1 MNQPQMMNRR
11 FFLKATVGAGAAY
24 ARKLLQQHNFDLI
37 LRGGS
42 VIDGSG
48 GPARMA
54 DVGIAGARIAALGD
68 LSGVTAARMLDVSG
82 LTVTPGFIDVHS
94 HSEDELI
101 TNPKAESKIRQGV
114 TSELLGM
121 DGTSF
126 KPAVF
131 TDELAQLERSGI
143 AVNAGSFV
151 GQGTLRGLVM
161 AMSDRAASA
170 GEIEE
175 MQKLAASALRQGA
188 LGISSGLEYTPGGF
202 ASAEE
207 IGELCRV
214 MAGSRGLYATHM
226 RNEDDRVI
234 EAVEEGIAIAERGG
248 VGLHISHLK
257 CSGKRNYDKVDDIF
271 SLIEDAEARG
281 VSVTFDRY
289 PYIAYATGLY
299 NLMPLWNREGGTA
312 KFIDRLQ
319 DPEVWPRIRQA
330 TADKIALLGSWDTVM
345 ITSVT
350 LAKNKSLQ
358 GKTISE
364 IVEETG
370 DDPFLY
376 TRDLII
382 EENNRVDMVGF
393 GMGEET
399 TARILAHPKCMPA
412 SDGSALATYGA
423 LASGN
428 PHPRSYGTF
437 ARVLSKYVREMEV
450 MTLEESIRKMTSL
463 PAERFRIEDRGRI
476 AEGCFADIAVFDP
489 ATVEDKATFAKPHQ
503 YAHGFEVVVVNGKLV
518 LEGGERSEEL
528 PGKVLRGEV
537 TPTV

>member
-1 MNQPQMMNRR
+1 M
-11 FFLKATVGAGAAY
+11 
-24 ARKLLQQHNFDLI
+24 
-37 LRGGS
+37 
-42 VIDGSG
+42 
-48 GPARMA
+48 
-54 DVGIAGARIAALGD
+54 
-68 LSGVTAARMLDVSG
+68 
-82 LTVTPGFIDVHS
+82 
-94 HSEDELI
+94 
-101 TNPKAESKIRQGV
+101 
-114 TSELLGM
+114 
-121 DGTSF
+121 
-126 KPAVF
+126 
-131 TDELAQLERSGI
+131 
-143 AVNAGSFV
+143 
-151 GQGTLRGLVM
+151 
-161 AMSDRAASA
+161 
-170 GEIEE
+170 
-175 MQKLAASALRQGA
+175 
-188 LGISSGLEYTPGGF
+188 
-202 ASAEE
+202 
-207 IGELCRV
+207 
-214 MAGSRGLYATHM
+214 
-226 RNEDDRVI
+226 
-234 EAVEEGIAIAERGG
+234 
-248 VGLHISHLK
+248 
-257 CSGKRNYDKVDDIF
+257 
-271 SLIEDAEARG
+271 
-281 VSVTFDRY
+281 SVTFDRY

-299 NLMPLWNREGGTA
+299 NLMPLWSREGGTV

-412 SDGSALATYGA
+412 SDGSARATYGA

-463 PAERFRIEDRGRI
+463 PAERFPIQDRGRI

-503 YAHGFEVVVVNGKLV
+503 YAHGFEAVVVNGKLV

>member
-1 MNQPQMMNRR
+1 MDVNRR
-11 FFLKATVGAGAAY
+11 LFLKTLGAAY
-24 ARKLLQQHNFDLI
+24 SRKLLQQQSFDLV

-42 VIDGSG
+42 VIDGA
-48 GPARMA
+48 PARPA
-54 DVGIAGARIAALGD
+54 DVGIAGARISAVRD
-68 LSGVTAARMLDVSG
+68 LSGVTAARTLDVSG
-82 LTVTPGFIDVHS
+82 LTVTPGFIDVHT

-114 TSELLGM
+114 TTELVGM

-131 TDELAQLERSGI
+131 GDELEKLESSGI

-170 GEIEE
+170 REIAE

-202 ASAEE
+202 ATAEE
-207 IGELCRV
+207 MGELCRV

-226 RNEDDRVI
+226 RNEDDRVR
-234 EAVEEGIAIAERGG
+234 EAVGEAIAIAERGG

-257 CSGKRNYDKVDDIF
+257 CQGRRNYDKVDDIF
-271 SLIEDAEARG
+271 ALIEDAESRG

-289 PYIAYATGLY
+289 PYIAYATGLA
-299 NLMPLWNREGGTA
+299 NLMPLWSREGGTA
-312 KFIDRLQ
+312 RFIERLQ
-319 DPEVWPRIRQA
+319 DPDVWPRIRQA

-345 ITSVT
+345 ITSVR
-350 LAKNKSLQ
+350 LEKNKSLQ
-358 GKTISE
+358 GRTIEE

-382 EENNRVDMVGF
+382 EENNRVNMVGF

-412 SDGSALATYGA
+412 SDGSALATYGS

-437 ARVLSKYVREMEV
+437 ARVLSKYVREMKV
-450 MTLEESIRKMTSL
+450 MALEESVRKMTSL
-463 PAERFRIEDRGRI
+463 PAERFSIADRGRV
-476 AEGCFADIAVFDP
+476 AAGYFADITVFDP
-489 ATVEDKATFAKPHQ
+489 AAVEDKATFAKPHQ
-503 YAHGFEVVVVNGKLV
+503 YAHGFEAVLVNGKLV
-518 LEGGERSEEL
+518 LEGGERSDEL
-528 PGKVLRGEV
+528 PGMVLRGDV